1 MELLILAVVIG
12 AMLWFYFGYLLGFRK
27 KNITMTFD
35 DRFYS
40 LEEHISAI
48 EHKLVTDGHS
58 ARYLGNRRFEVDG
71 KPYLFLERTVP
82 VGGVPTQQTILERQ
96 KR

>member
-1 MELLILAVVIG
+1 
-12 AMLWFYFGYLLGFRK
+12 
-27 KNITMTFD
+27 MTFD